1 MAKRNKKKLK
11 KAYRSQVSQKVTTD
25 SSKIDTAE
33 FENKKS
39 ISTSQKVSSFQIDK
53 EEVKEVGKELRK
65 IMLNLLVIV
74 VLITVIYYINIKT
87 DFILKIGSWLSSY
100 LNINV

>member
-11 KAYRSQVSQKVTTD
+11 KVYRTQVAQKVDVD
-25 SSKIDTAE
+25 SSKVDTTE
-33 FENKKS
+33 IENKKS
-39 ISTSQKVSSFQIDK
+39 ISTSSKDTNARIDS
-53 EEVKEVGKELRK
+53 EEVRVVRKELKK
-65 IMLNLLVIV
+65 IMLNLLVII